1 MDREC
6 DDMVTA
12 SMSHGP
18 PFDVILLFVKYN
30 RYKVGT
36 VKLISGGGDGGE
48 AVGSDEEGDVR
59 NIEGGGA
66 DVGTTPLF
74 YGP

>member
-1 MDREC
+1 
-6 DDMVTA
+6 MVDFI
-12 SMSHGP
+12 S
-18 PFDVILLFVKYN
+18 
-30 RYKVGT
+30 
-36 VKLISGGGDGGE
+36 SGGGGRE